1 MKGWDDVSGEA
12 GWPCGSGIPL
22 CEGDD
27 MTKFE
32 QQFNEPPADVPNYAL
47 FYLRTRFADQPKSH
61 LVKAILGKIG
71 IYQIKIGITKRQSH
85 TVNLKISCNKQ
96 TYLK

>member
-61 LVKAILGKIG
+61 LVKA
-71 IYQIKIGITKRQSH
+71 
-85 TVNLKISCNKQ
+85 NL
-96 TYLK
+96 

>member
-22 CEGDD
+22 CKGGD
-27 MTKFE
+27 MTKCE

-47 FYLRTRFADQPKSH
+47 FYLRTRSSDQPESH
-61 LVKAILGKIG
+61 LVK
-71 IYQIKIGITKRQSH
+71 S
-85 TVNLKISCNKQ
+85 NLWKNRVSQNQNGHHKQ
-96 TYLK
+96 AVTLV